1 MQSFF
6 QDKTIVIGI
15 TGGIA
20 AYKICTLTSSLKKQ
34 GADVHIIM
42 TKNATN
48 FVTPLTLQT
57 LSKNKVIID
66 MFDTNIEYDVKHIS
80 LAKKADILVIAPA
93 TANVIAKIA
102 NGIADDFLTTNTMAT
117 KAPIL
122 ICPAMNTNMLINS
135 VTQENIA
142 KLKNRGFHI
151 LYGAEG
157 LLACGDEGAGRMA
170 EPSDIE
176 EKIKDI
182 LNKKKDLINKTILIT
197 AGATR
202 EDIDGVRCITNYS
215 SGKMGVALAKACID
229 RGAKVIFIHGSMS
242 VDCDFDAQKI
252 SVISTNDMYKAVMQ
266 NYQFCDAIIMAA
278 APSDYKV
285 KNIFS
290 QKIKAQ
296 DVTLEL
302 EKNVDIAQELGK
314 VKENRILIVFAAE
327 TENTLENAQKKLVKK
342 NADMAVANNVSLEGA
357 GFGTDT
363 NIASLVFS
371 DKIIN
376 LDKMSKT
383 ELADIIVDNVLMLF
397 KREAKKL

>member
-1 MQSFF
+1 MKGDLK
-6 QDKTIVIGI
+6 DKTVVIGI

-42 TKNATN
+42 TKNAAN

-57 LSKNKVIID
+57 LSNNKVVID
-66 MFDTNIEYDVKHIS
+66 MFDTNFEHDVKHIS

-102 NGIADDFLTTNTMAT
+102 NGIADDFLTTNILAT

-122 ICPAMNTNMLINS
+122 ICPAMNTNMLLNS
-135 VTQENIA
+135 ITQENIS
-142 KLKNRGFHI
+142 KLKNRGFYI
-151 LYGAEG
+151 LYGQEG

-170 EPSDIE
+170 EPQVIE
-176 EKIKDI
+176 ENIISI
-182 LNKKKDLINKTILIT
+182 LNKKKDLLNKTVLIT

-215 SGKMGVALAKACID
+215 SGKMGVALAQACID
-229 RGAKVIFIHGSMS
+229 RGAEVIFIYGSMS
-242 VDCDFDAQKI
+242 VNCDFIENKI
-252 SVISTNDMYKAVMQ
+252 QIKSTDDMYNAVMK
-266 NYQFCDAIIMAA
+266 NYKSADIIIMAA
-278 APSDYKV
+278 APSDYKI
-285 KNIFS
+285 KNKYS

-296 DVTLEL
+296 NVTLEL
-302 EKNVDIAQELGK
+302 EKNIDIAQEIGK
-314 VKENRILIVFAAE
+314 IKEDRILVVFAAE
-327 TENTLENAQKKLVKK
+327 TENTLENAQQKLIKK
-342 NADMAVANNVSLEGA
+342 NADMAVANNVSLAGA

-363 NIASLVFS
+363 NIASLVFK

-376 LDKMSKT
+376 LDKMQKT
-383 ELADIIVDNVLMLF
+383 QLAEIILDNVLTLHSR
-397 KREAKKL
+397 KS